1 MGVEIPE
8 ESTTNNLQPTTMKK
22 LIVFNWK
29 SNPHNAASAIKL
41 AQLVEKSI
49 PKKNAP
55 EVVIAPPF
63 IFLEDVG
70 KIIKKAELG
79 SQDAFWGDV
88 GSYTGEISWHQE
100 KHLKVKYVIV
110 GHSERRKYLGE
121 TDEMINKK
129 IKAALK
135 AGLKVILCVGEN
147 LSIRRRGKK
156 TVEDF
161 IKSQLSKDL
170 KGLSIVKGQMSN
182 VIVAYEPIWAI
193 GAGHSDT
200 PQDAVEMIKYIK
212 EFSISNFQFSNIK
225 VLYGGSVDG
234 KNIKNFIQYKEIDG
248 FLVGNASLK
257 QKEFDRIIKA

>member
-1 MGVEIPE
+1 MEIPK

-182 VIVAYEPIWAI
+182 VIIAYEPIWAI

-200 PQDAVEMIKYIK
+200 PQDAVEMIKFIKKTLNSIFYILN
-212 EFSISNFQFSNIK
+212 SR
-225 VLYGGSVDG
+225 VLYGGSIDG

>member
-1 MGVEIPE
+1 MAIFNFNVFRKFYLVGIFNLFRICFRQKLASFGNLFQKIRLFNLAIIDDSNCLVGVEIPE

-63 IFLEDVG
+63 FFLKVVG
-70 KIIKKAELG
+70 K
-79 SQDAFWGDV
+79 
-88 GSYTGEISWHQE
+88 
-100 KHLKVKYVIV
+100 
-110 GHSERRKYLGE
+110 
-121 TDEMINKK
+121 
-129 IKAALK
+129 
-135 AGLKVILCVGEN
+135 
-147 LSIRRRGKK
+147 
-156 TVEDF
+156 F

>member
-1 MGVEIPE
+1 
-8 ESTTNNLQPTTMKK
+8 
-22 LIVFNWK
+22 
-29 SNPHNAASAIKL
+29 
-41 AQLVEKSI
+41 
-49 PKKNAP
+49 
-55 EVVIAPPF
+55 
-63 IFLEDVG
+63 
-70 KIIKKAELG
+70 
-79 SQDAFWGDV
+79 
-88 GSYTGEISWHQE
+88 
-100 KHLKVKYVIV
+100 
-110 GHSERRKYLGE
+110 
-121 TDEMINKK
+121 
-129 IKAALK
+129 
-135 AGLKVILCVGEN
+135 
-147 LSIRRRGKK
+147 
-156 TVEDF
+156 
-161 IKSQLSKDL
+161 L